1 MDAPPLLIG
10 ALQETMALRL
20 PLITVTCLGAPGA
33 VVDSLGAVG
42 VTDALADEADE
53 LPFVL
58 VATTVKV

>member
-1 MDAPPLLIG
+1 MEAPPLLIG
-10 ALQETMALRL
+10 ALQETIALRL
-20 PLITVTCLGAPGA
+20 PLITVTSLGAPGT
-33 VVDSLGAVG
+33 VINPLGAEG